1 MGNLDV
7 QISSVVPDVGFA
19 SPEFVG
25 WMANALEGARY
36 VMGVSRNYS
45 SFVLP
50 YSGTGAMESV
60 TSLLRKGER
69 VLVASNGVFGDRWE
83 GILSRY
89 PVRYKFLRSEPGKA
103 VSVQEI
109 DRELQNG
116 YDVFITTHVETSTGV
131 RMPIE
136 EVSKV
141 VRDRVS
147 LIVVDGVASVGGE
160 AVSAEDWKVD
170 VFFTA
175 SQKAVGA
182 QPGTSLMVCSGRAME
197 RLGGESMAPFYL
209 DLRNWKPIMDGME
222 TGIGGYFATP
232 PVGAVASLSR
242 AMDLIRN
249 EGMKE
254 RVRRHERVAS
264 IIREGVEEM
273 GLRVLAEEG
282 LRSNTVTAVLLD
294 REGAGEIVKRS
305 MELGIE
311 FATGPH
317 PALRDRYFRIGHMGW
332 VQEKDAF
339 AALSVLR
346 RVVS

>member
-1 MGNLDV
+1 MLWV
-7 QISSVVPDVGFA
+7 
-19 SPEFVG
+19 SPG
-25 WMANALEGARY
+25 TTPPLSYRTAAL
-36 VMGVSRNYS
+36 
-45 SFVLP
+45 
-50 YSGTGAMESV
+50 GAMESV

-147 LIVVDGVASVGGE
+147 LIVVDGVASVGGGE

-197 RLGGESMAPFYL
+197 RLGG
-209 DLRNWKPIMDGME
+209 G
-222 TGIGGYFATP
+222 
-232 PVGAVASLSR
+232 R
-242 AMDLIRN
+242 AW
-249 EGMKE
+249 
-254 RVRRHERVAS
+254 HPS
-264 IIREGVEEM
+264 TWT
-273 GLRVLAEEG
+273 
-282 LRSNTVTAVLLD
+282 S
-294 REGAGEIVKRS
+294 
-305 MELGIE
+305 
-311 FATGPH
+311 ATGSP
-317 PALRDRYFRIGHMGW
+317 
-332 VQEKDAF
+332 
-339 AALSVLR
+339 
-346 RVVS
+346 